1 MRLYNAGTNNDMII
15 EQEQMDRFQN
25 KYRIPTTRVAWHD
38 YKGGAYFV
46 TICTAERTHD
56 FGEISNGQMLLSPVG
71 ICAQE
76 RAQNISVHFPHVDV
90 PLFVVMPNHI
100 HLIVIIHTDG
110 NGTGGNDRNN
120 VKTQNFASLHHH
132 ESQRNQQQRQQNK
145 FGPQSQNLASVIRG
159 FKIGVTKF
167 SHQNNIPF
175 EWQPRFHDRIIRNQE
190 EMNRIAQ
197 YIEENIS
204 RWDFDK
210 LNPINN
216 NQTN

>member
-1 MRLYNAGTNNDMII
+1 
-15 EQEQMDRFQN
+15 MDRFQS

-46 TICTAERTHD
+46 TICTAKRTHD
-56 FGEISNGQMLLSPVG
+56 FGEISNGQMSLSPVG

-76 RAQNISVHFPHVDV
+76 CAQNISVHFPHVDV

-110 NGTGGNDRNN
+110 N
-120 VKTQNFASLHHH
+120 

>member
-1 MRLYNAGTNNDMII
+1 
-15 EQEQMDRFQN
+15 MDRFQS

-46 TICTAERTHD
+46 TICTAKRTHD
-56 FGEISNGQMLLSPVG
+56 FGEISNGQMSLSPVG

-76 RAQNISVHFPHVDV
+76 CAQNISVHFPHVDV

-110 NGTGGNDRNN
+110 NGTGRNDQND
-120 VKTQNFASLHHH
+120 VKTQNFASLHNH
-132 ESQRNQQQRQQNK
+132 ESQRNQHQRQQNN
-145 FGPQSQNLASVIRG
+145 FGPQSKNLASVIRG

-167 SHQNNIPF
+167 SRQNNIPF

-197 YIEENIS
+197 YIEENVA

>member
-1 MRLYNAGTNNDMII
+1 
-15 EQEQMDRFQN
+15 MDRFQN

-46 TICTAERTHD
+46 TICTAKRTHD
-56 FGEISNGQMLLSPVG
+56 FGEISNGQMSLSPIG
-71 ICAQE
+71 RCAQE
-76 RAQNISVHFPHVDV
+76 CAQNISVHFPHVEV

-100 HLIVIIHTDG
+100 HLIVIIHG
-110 NGTGGNDRNN
+110 NGAVGNDRND
-120 VKTQNFASLHHH
+120 VETQNFASLHNHGL
-132 ESQRNQQQRQQNK
+132 QRNQHQRRQNN
-145 FGPQSQNLASVIRG
+145 FGPQSKKLASVIRG

-204 RWDFDK
+204 RWDLDK

>member
-56 FGEISNGQMLLSPVG
+56 FGEISTRQMSLSPVG

-76 RAQNISVHFPHVDV
+76 CAQNISVHFPHVDV

-110 NGTGGNDRNN
+110 NGTGLRLYTTMNHNETNTNGSKTILDRN
-120 VKTQNFASLHHH
+120 
-132 ESQRNQQQRQQNK
+132 
-145 FGPQSQNLASVIRG
+145 P
-159 FKIGVTKF
+159 KIWLRLFVVLK
-167 SHQNNIPF
+167 
-175 EWQPRFHDRIIRNQE
+175 
-190 EMNRIAQ
+190 
-197 YIEENIS
+197 
-204 RWDFDK
+204 
-210 LNPINN
+210 
-216 NQTN
+216 